1 VFINLVPV
9 FAVLL
14 GALLLGERIDASMV
28 AGGALVLAG
37 VYTLNA
43 PRRGE

>member
-9 FAVLL
+9 FAVAL
-14 GALLLGERIDASMV
+14 GAWLLGERVDASTA

-37 VYTLNA
+37 VYMLNA
-43 PRRGE
+43 PRRKG